1 MAMTAPILHAVR
13 ARGEIMLRVRPVHFT
28 SRIEEWEQLFTDLGM
43 VKTLDDGNWREF
55 DAASGRIALQHTPA
69 DAGNDGTTSL
79 AVEVGDVE
87 EFARRTNLAASE
99 MGNTPAELIPAD
111 VGDSCRITGGD
122 GFSFMADK
130 ATHWAQ
136 CADADTGLA
145 VVGVWFTE
153 DTAGATATL
162 SSIGARF
169 RPVPDADETAD
180 FTAKN
185 GGVLMVRPGSGPA
198 RSGFGFEYDGDLD
211 ALRQRLTSAGHKV
224 TLTEEA
230 FSRSLH
236 VANPDTAAKPDAG
249 DRQAGPHIPPTI
261 WISKR
266 APLGG

>member
-1 MAMTAPILHAVR
+1 
-13 ARGEIMLRVRPVHFT
+13 MLRVRPVHFT

-136 CADADTGLA
+136 CAAAPVPALRGPASVSST
-145 VVGVWFTE
+145 
-153 DTAGATATL
+153 TATWTPCA
-162 SSIGARF
+162 SASPPRG
-169 RPVPDADETAD
+169 T
-180 FTAKN
+180 
-185 GGVLMVRPGSGPA
+185 
-198 RSGFGFEYDGDLD
+198 RS
-211 ALRQRLTSAGHKV
+211 
-224 TLTEEA
+224 
-230 FSRSLH
+230 
-236 VANPDTAAKPDAG
+236 P
-249 DRQAGPHIPPTI
+249 
-261 WISKR
+261 
-266 APLGG
+266 

>member
-1 MAMTAPILHAVR
+1 
-13 ARGEIMLRVRPVHFT
+13 MLRVRPVHFT
-28 SRIEEWEQLFTDLGM
+28 SRIEEWEQLLTDLGM
-43 VKTLDDGNWREF
+43 VKTLEDDTWREF

-69 DAGNDGTTSL
+69 DAENDGATSL

-99 MGNTPAELIPAD
+99 TGNTPAELIPAD
-111 VGDSCRITGGD
+111 IGDSCRITGED

-136 CADADTGLA
+136 CADADTGLS

-153 DTAGATATL
+153 DTAAAAATF

-169 RPVPDADETAD
+169 RPVPDDFETAE

-211 ALRQRLTSAGHKV
+211 ALRSRLTSAGHKV
-224 TLTEEA
+224 TLTEEEFA
-230 FSRSLH
+230 RSLH
-236 VANPDTAAKPDAG
+236 VANPDHIARPNAAG
-249 DRQAGPHIPPTI
+249 DGQPGPHVPPTI

-266 APLGG
+266 APLER